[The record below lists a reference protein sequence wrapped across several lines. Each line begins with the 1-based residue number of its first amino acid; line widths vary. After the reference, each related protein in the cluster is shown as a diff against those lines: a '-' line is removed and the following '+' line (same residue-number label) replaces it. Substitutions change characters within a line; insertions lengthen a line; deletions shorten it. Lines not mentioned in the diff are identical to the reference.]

1 MHFRSRRRR
10 LASVTCFAAMT
21 FSYEGSS
28 LLFCK
33 SITWCPLTK
42 AVFFVFT
49 VEINYFYLCIYCCQG
64 NSCQSFRRKRC
75 CIFSARNITS
85 WYIQLNGD
93 TIANDSVVELNV

>member
-49 VEINYFYLCIYCCQG
+49 VEINYFYCVFIVVKGTVVNHLEE
-64 NSCQSFRRKRC
+64 
-75 CIFSARNITS
+75 SA
-85 WYIQLNGD
+85 
-93 TIANDSVVELNV
+93 VVYLVPGI

>member
-1 MHFRSRRRR
+1 MKVAPCYFASR
-10 LASVTCFAAMT
+10 
-21 FSYEGSS
+21 
-28 LLFCK
+28 LLGAL
-33 SITWCPLTK
+33 LTK

-85 WYIQLNGD
+85 WYIQLSGD